1 MKDISFPQPGSHGQ
15 ENDTEISIG
24 RNDVAQEKNSK
35 GKEYLRGM
43 LNKLMK
49 IKLSDGRILVGVFL
63 CTDRDSN
70 VILGSCSEYV
80 LDQGG
85 KETQTDEENTNE
97 NIKNENNDND
107 IDPTL
112 NIEPRILG
120 LAMVPGKHIVSIHL
134 DEMPSYYQG
143 TSYSRGTSKVPENS
157 PLAERRENKSF
168 QEDDLNVNLTDENID
183 IDLEVATQKIESMY
197 T

>member
-1 MKDISFPQPGSHGQ
+1 MKDTFRNTPDLESQ
-15 ENDTEISIG
+15 EDDVEI
-24 RNDVAQEKNSK
+24 NKNSCETMSSENAK

-49 IKLSDGRILVGVFL
+49 IKLSDGRILIGVFL

-80 LDQGG
+80 VDQRNEE
-85 KETQTDEENTNE
+85 ETRPDATNE
-97 NIKNENNDND
+97 IEGSEF
-107 IDPTL
+107 DPTL

-120 LAMVPGKHIVSIHL
+120 LAMVPGKHIVFIHL
-134 DEMPSYYQG
+134 DELPGSQNI
-143 TSYSRGTSKVPENS
+143 SSVPVNS
-157 PLAERRENKSF
+157 PVPVRRAKELE
-168 QEDDLNVNLTDENID
+168 EDSNINIID
-183 IDLEVATQKIESMY
+183 DTFDVDLEAATKKIESMY

>member
-1 MKDISFPQPGSHGQ
+1 MKECSNAELTSNIVNQ
-15 ENDTEISIG
+15 EDDTIQN
-24 RNDVAQEKNSK
+24 RTQNN

-49 IKLSDGRILVGVFL
+49 IKLSDGRILIGVFL

-85 KETQTDEENTNE
+85 DTNTSPKQADEESDLIGDE
-97 NIKNENNDND
+97 VNDEL
-107 IDPTL
+107 DPIF

-134 DEMPSYYQG
+134 DEIPSSSS
-143 TSYSRGTSKVPENS
+143 TSFAKAPVNS
-157 PLAERRENKSF
+157 PTSNHRQLVVEESIST
-168 QEDDLNVNLTDENID
+168 NLTEKSDSDVEE
-183 IDLEVATQKIESMY
+183 LTQKIESMY

>member
-1 MKDISFPQPGSHGQ
+1 MKDTSCCSPPTITQRDDVPVGQ
-15 ENDTEISIG
+15 TTIEPMPSEN
-24 RNDVAQEKNSK
+24 NA
-35 GKEYLRGM
+35 GKDFLRGM

-49 IKLSDGRILVGVFL
+49 IKLSDGRILIGVFL

-80 LDQGG
+80 VDQGNNEE
-85 KETQTDEENTNE
+85 KPANTDNALEDSE
-97 NIKNENNDND
+97 

-134 DEMPSYYQG
+134 DELPVSQ
-143 TSYSRGTSKVPENS
+143 TISNVPVNS
-157 PLAERRENKSF
+157 PVPVRRVNELEGHSKTNLK
-168 QEDDLNVNLTDENID
+168 DDSID
-183 IDLEVATQKIESMY
+183 SDLEAATKKIESMY

>member
-1 MKDISFPQPGSHGQ
+1 MITSAMKECTNTELTSNIVNQQEDIIQNRTQ
-15 ENDTEISIG
+15 N
-24 RNDVAQEKNSK
+24 N

-49 IKLSDGRILVGVFL
+49 IKLNDGRILIGVFL

-85 KETQTDEENTNE
+85 DPNTSPKQAEEESDSIGDEA
-97 NIKNENNDND
+97 NDEL
-107 IDPTL
+107 DPIF

-134 DEMPSYYQG
+134 DEIPSSSS
-143 TSYSRGTSKVPENS
+143 TSFAKAPVNS
-157 PLAERRENKSF
+157 PTTGHRQLVVEEGIPT
-168 QEDDLNVNLTDENID
+168 NLTEKSDSDVE
-183 IDLEVATQKIESMY
+183 DLTQKIDSMY

>member
-1 MKDISFPQPGSHGQ
+1 MKDTSIPKAASLGQ
-15 ENDTEISIG
+15 DHETELDIG
-24 RNDVAQEKNSK
+24 RNDVSSEQHSK

-49 IKLSDGRILVGVFL
+49 IKLSDGRILIGVFL

-80 LDQGG
+80 LDQGAN
-85 KETQTDEENTNE
+85 ETQSDDKNKEDATNDEERE
-97 NIKNENNDND
+97 DE

-143 TSYSRGTSKVPENS
+143 TSYSRETSKVPDNS
-157 PLAERRENKSF
+157 PLQERREYNAI
-168 QEDDLNVNLTDENID
+168 QEEGSNVNLTDENIN
-183 IDLEVATQKIESMY
+183 IDLEAATKKIEAMY

>member
-1 MKDISFPQPGSHGQ
+1 MKDTSRITP
-15 ENDTEISIG
+15 
-24 RNDVAQEKNSK
+24 DVASQEDEGQIDKNSGDPMSPENEAK
-35 GKEYLRGM
+35 GEEYLRGM

-49 IKLSDGRILVGVFL
+49 IKLSDGRILIGVFL

-80 LDQGG
+80 VDQGN
-85 KETQTDEENTNE
+85 EQDTHPDATNE
-97 NIKNENNDND
+97 TVGSEF
-107 IDPTL
+107 DPTL

-134 DEMPSYYQG
+134 DELPGSQNIS
-143 TSYSRGTSKVPENS
+143 TVPVNS
-157 PLAERRENKSF
+157 PVPVRRAKEMEEGSNINLI
-168 QEDDLNVNLTDENID
+168 DDNFDV
-183 IDLEVATQKIESMY
+183 DLEAATKKIESMY

>member
-1 MKDISFPQPGSHGQ
+1 MITFAMKENTNTELTSNIVNQEDDIQNQ
-15 ENDTEISIG
+15 TQN
-24 RNDVAQEKNSK
+24 N

-49 IKLSDGRILVGVFL
+49 IKLSDGRILIGVFL

-85 KETQTDEENTNE
+85 DTNTNPKQAE
-97 NIKNENNDND
+97 EESDSVDGESNDEL
-107 IDPTL
+107 DPIF

-134 DEMPSYYQG
+134 DEIPSSSS
-143 TSYSRGTSKVPENS
+143 TSFAKAPVNS
-157 PLAERRENKSF
+157 PTSNHRQLVVEEGIST
-168 QEDDLNVNLTDENID
+168 NLTEKSDSDVE
-183 IDLEVATQKIESMY
+183 DLTQKIESMY